1 MVRLPRL
8 FTDERSPQ
16 LLFSD
21 ITILDEFF
29 EEQKHMY
36 VGVEGKTISYIGSTR
51 PEKDFGEE
59 YDGTGKLLMS
69 AFYNAHAH
77 SPMMLMRGYGENLA
91 LSDWLNTRIFP
102 FEDKLYSD
110 AVYYATLLAMAES
123 LRFGIV
129 STSDMYYFC
138 EDMVRAVADSGA
150 KANISRS
157 ITSFTEGS
165 VKNADSYREAVA
177 LAENCHGAADGR
189 ILVDASIHAEYT
201 NTEQSI
207 LDVAEYASLYGLN
220 MHVHISET
228 REEHEECR
236 QRHGGRTPVQLFCDL
251 GAFDTRTTA
260 AHCVWITDEDRQIF
274 AEKNVTVASCPVS
287 NLKLASGIADIPA
300 LLEKGINVA
309 IGTDSVASN
318 NSLNFIEEMKFFAL
332 LNKVKHYDPTL
343 VTPRQT
349 LKAATRAGAVS
360 QGREDCGLLKEGNRA
375 DLIVLDL
382 SVPHMKPVHD
392 LATNLVYSASGSDV
406 LLTMC
411 DGNVLYRDG
420 EFLSID
426 IEKAVAETE
435 NACAKILESLA

>member
-1 MVRLPRL
+1 M
-8 FTDERSPQ
+8 
-16 LLFSD
+16 LFSD
-21 ITILDEFF
+21 ITILDESL
-29 EEQKHMY
+29 EAKEHMY

-59 YDGTGKLLMS
+59 YKGEGKLLMS

-102 FEDKLYSD
+102 FEDKLTGD
-110 AVYYATLLAMAES
+110 AVYYSTLFAMAES
-123 LRFGIV
+123 ARFGIV
-129 STSDMYYFC
+129 SSSDMYYFC
-138 EDMVRAVADSGA
+138 EDMARAVADSGA

-165 VKNADSYREAVA
+165 VKNADSYLEAVA
-177 LAENCHGAADGR
+177 LAEQFHGAADGR
-189 ILVDASIHAEYT
+189 LLIDASIHAEYT

-228 REEHEECR
+228 KSEHEECK
-236 QRHGGRTPVQLFCDL
+236 QRHGGRTPVKLFSDL
-251 GAFDTRTTA
+251 GAFDTRSTA
-260 AHCVWITDEDRQIF
+260 AHCVWITEEDREIL
-274 AEKNVTVASCPVS
+274 AEKGASVASCPVS

-332 LNKVKHYDPTL
+332 LNKVNHSDPTL
-343 VTPRQT
+343 ITPRQT
-349 LKAATRAGAVS
+349 LYAATRAGAVS
-360 QGREDCGLLKEGNRA
+360 QGRDDCGLLKQGNRA
-375 DLIVLDL
+375 DLIVLDV

-392 LATNLVYSASGSDV
+392 LVTNLVYSASGSDV
-406 LLTMC
+406 VMTMC
-411 DGNVLYRDG
+411 DGMVLYRDG
-420 EFLSID
+420 VYPTVD
-426 IEKAVAETE
+426 IEKVVAETE
-435 NACAKILESLA
+435 NACRKILQVL